1 MTAPSSIASPAQAP
15 SADPADSTGLV
26 PRLRLLPP
34 PRWATEDPPD
44 RSVVPGQQ
52 VLALEFLLPNGLPAV
67 PQTQCLQNSGSSQPD
82 ITPWAARLAQAV
94 LEVEAAE
101 RPVMQLYRWVMP
113 DIYRR
118 LDRRQQLRTRQ
129 LDTHIPRGRSAEH
142 VRSVHVC
149 HPRPGVAEVSVVTAG
164 AERCRALALRL
175 ERRKERWMCTALD
188 WA

>member
-1 MTAPSSIASPAQAP
+1 MPMSAPRTQDLQPGSGP
-15 SADPADSTGLV
+15 V
-26 PRLRLLPP
+26 PRIRLLPSP
-34 PRWATEDPPD
+34 AWSYSDPAQTAQV
-44 RSVVPGQQ
+44 RGQQ
-52 VLALEFLLPNGLPAV
+52 LLDLDFCLPNGLSAV
-67 PQTQCLQNSGSSQPD
+67 PTVPDGPQPAD
-82 ITPWAARLAQAV
+82 RRTSELSPWVARLAQAV

-101 RPVMQLYRWVMP
+101 RPVMQLSRWVVP

-129 LDTHIPRGRSAEH
+129 VDPRVPRTRCPEH

-149 HPRPGVAEVSVVTAG
+149 HPTPDVAEVSVVTAG

-175 ERRKERWMCTALD
+175 ERRKGRWLCTALD